1 MKNFYLATLI
11 FISFFANSQKVD
23 YDHSS
28 KWFLGFNVGG
38 TWQNTD
44 VKNQTSAGWG
54 LILGKSFN
62 YDYGK
67 VLSFDLRGRYLR
79 GYWYGQDLDTTSL
92 ANYTGTSLKP
102 YTNTPGFNGP
112 GYIVNNFQA
121 DVHRLALELAV
132 HLNSIAEKTGFD
144 PYVFG
149 GVGVTWNQTYGDL
162 FLNDSTSLYN
172 YSSLIA
178 NGPINASQLDVTLDN
193 IYDSPLDGSKKTYS
207 AYFMPSLGFGLGY
220 HIGKRTTLGIEHKTT
235 FTLRDDFDGY
245 VSSTPRAKND
255 IYHYTSA
262 YLKFRFKVRG
272 DGSSSSSSNGIGTNS
287 NGNISNFTTNCPVP
301 VVTINNQNNL
311 TVNNASF
318 KIEGKITEVTSNN
331 SITLTDNN
339 NLPVTFTFNSISKSF
354 EANVTLKP
362 GINTF
367 ILKAENT
374 CGKDSKTLT
383 VNYVLCDLPA
393 GNFTN
398 PSNNQTIVQNPNFVI
413 TALLK
418 GIQNSANITLYQNGT
433 IINTPGFNTNTGI
446 LQSNVVLQPGLNSFK
461 IDFSNNCG
469 TGSISTTV
477 NYNNCVAPSIQFVT
491 PTAAGTTFNSS
502 NFKVTARISNL
513 NNGKLTVS
521 VNGINWT
528 NFTVNN
534 GQVEIPL
541 TLNAGN
547 NTISLNVTNACGTD
561 TESTSIIYQTCD
573 APIVSISSPIAN
585 SVVTNPVVSLKGKVE
600 NVAGK
605 QFIKVLLN
613 NINVPVF
620 NYNTTTKLVETTL
633 TLVPGNNTI
642 TISSTNNCGSDIET
656 LNIEYD
662 ACKTPV
668 VSIQNSNATVTNS
681 SFILN
686 STIQNM
692 PSSQGITLTQNG
704 IPVNFS
710 FVNGNL
716 SSSVSLNPGVNTFV
730 LTATRLCGTSSKT
743 LVINYNNCV
752 PPVISLLNPVAAG
765 ITVNNSSYNFK
776 ATVSNITSNQGIT
789 FKFNGVN
796 TPFTFTNG
804 LVQANLT
811 LINGNNS
818 FLIEASNA
826 CGTDNESSSVNLV
839 NCTPPQISVVNPSN
853 NVTVTNSGFNY
864 QATILGVSN
873 ASAITFK
880 QNGQAK
886 AFTFI
891 NGQLN
896 STLSLIP
903 GANNITLT
911 VINDCGNDIETNV
924 ITYDNCVPPVITISN
939 PTQYTLTTTNSQFQ
953 IQAQITNST
962 AQGITLTQNG
972 TNAVYSFLNGTL
984 NSTLTLVPGNNTIAI
999 SSLNSCG
1006 NDVEFINVTYNNCI
1020 APLVSIISPA
1030 ISGTTVNS
1038 ASYNFKASVQNVTS
1052 LQGII
1057 LTMNGNIIQ
1066 GATLNNGV
1074 ISANVTLIPGLN
1086 SFSIS
1091 ATNLCGNDSKTSTIN
1106 FNNCTAPILNLTSPT
1121 NTGLTVINSAFNLTA
1136 SVQNISSIQEVSIT
1150 LNGAPVTNANLSNGQ
1165 IAASVNL
1172 VPGVN
1177 NFYLT
1182 ATNSC
1187 GNDTKSFTIIYD
1199 NCKAPAIQINTPV
1212 TNDISVVN
1220 SNYTF
1225 NASVQNMTNAQGIV
1239 ITLNGNVVS
1248 GVNYSN
1254 GQVSAN
1260 VILTPGLNTFVI
1272 TATNGCGSDTKTKT
1286 ITFNNCDTPI
1296 INVTSP
1302 TNTGLSVINSAFNI
1316 IASVQNISSIQE
1328 VSISLNGSLVTNAN
1342 LSNGQIEASV
1352 NLVPG
1357 ENNFYL
1363 TATNSCGNDTKSF
1376 TIIYHNCKTPAI
1388 QINTPATNDI
1398 SVVNSNY
1405 TFNASVQN
1413 ITTTQGIVM
1422 TLNGNT
1428 VSGINYSNGQ
1438 VSANVILTPG
1448 LNTFVIKATNGCGS
1462 DTKTKTITFNNCSVP
1477 AVSITN
1483 PTSGNDNVFNSNFI
1497 FSGLVQNMI
1506 SSDGVVL
1513 TLNGNPIS
1521 NINFSNGQVTANV
1534 TLIPGINTF
1543 TLTATNGCGNDNAL
1557 STITFDNCVAP
1568 IVKFTTD
1575 SISGTVTSATTLLL
1589 SAEIINYSPSTA
1601 ITIRENGNIVNSYN
1615 NNNGIISKNVN
1626 LPIGT
1631 ISIEITA
1638 SNNCGTDTKTYTI
1651 TRCDRATITLQNP
1664 ITEAYTTTNSSEV
1677 IIFNVTNVSSSEISI
1692 TQNGNALSGFTLT
1705 GTTYQGQVNL
1715 ISGLNTFDL
1724 SINTNCSQVTKTITI
1739 EYVSPSNPI
1748 NNSDGGTNNNGNG
1761 TGGSIDGH
1769 DNNGHGNNTDGVDS
1783 SNPGQGGGGPNGQ
1796 TDTNGGVDDE
1806 NGTQNSGSSGSQNSN
1821 NNTPTNGN
1829 GSNSN
1834 GNNPQNGNGNG
1845 NKNANSGNRNQN
1857 PTKPTTNV
1865 TKPNQNSKPEN
1876 TNNGGNKPTVNK
1888 QVTTNPTPTNISKPE
1903 NSNGNAV
1910 KENNQK
1916 TEPSKQGTDI
1926 KTEPQK
1932 PVNKP
1937 KGNGGGR

>member
-38 TWQNTD
+38 TWQTTD

-92 ANYTGTSLKP
+92 ANYAGTNGALTSYKDQ
-102 YTNTPGFNGP
+102 YGFT
-112 GYIVNNFQA
+112 INNFQA

-132 HLNSIAEKTGFD
+132 HLNSITEKTGFD

-149 GVGVTWNQTYGDL
+149 GVGVTWKQTYGDL

-207 AYFMPSLGFGLGY
+207 AFFMPSLGFGLGY

-272 DGSSSSSSNGIGTNS
+272 DGSSSSSSNGIGSNS
-287 NGNISNFTTNCPVP
+287 NGNISNFTTNCPAP
-301 VVTINNQNNL
+301 VVSINNQNNL
-311 TVNNASF
+311 TVNNTSF

-331 SITLTDNN
+331 SITILHNN

-367 ILKAENT
+367 TVKAENT

-383 VNYVLCDLPA
+383 VNYVLCDLPT

-398 PSNNQTIVQNPNFVI
+398 PSNNQILVQNPNFVI

-418 GIQNSANITLYQNGT
+418 GIQNPANITLYQNGT

-446 LQSNVVLQPGLNSFK
+446 LQSNVVLQPGLNTFK

-491 PTAAGTTFNSS
+491 PTAAGTTVNSS

-513 NNGKLTVS
+513 NDGKLTVL

-561 TESTSIIYQTCD
+561 TESTSIIYLTCD

-620 NYNTTTKLVETTL
+620 NYNATTKLVETTL

-668 VSIQNSNATVTNS
+668 VSIQNSNTTVTNS

-704 IPVNFS
+704 LPVNFS
-710 FVNGNL
+710 YVNGNL
-716 SSSVSLNPGVNTFV
+716 SSSVSLNPGVNTFI

-776 ATVSNITSNQGIT
+776 ATVSNITSNQSIT

-839 NCTPPQISVVNPSN
+839 NCTPPQISVVNPTN

-864 QATILGVSN
+864 QATILGVAN

-886 AFTFI
+886 AFSFI

-903 GANNITLT
+903 GANSITLT
-911 VINDCGNDIETNV
+911 VINDCGNDIETSV

-1006 NDVEFINVTYNNCI
+1006 NDVEFINVTYNNCT

-1030 ISGTTVNS
+1030 ISGTTVNT

-1057 LTMNGNIIQ
+1057 LTMNGTIIQ

-1106 FNNCTAPILNLTSPT
+1106 FNNCTAPVLNLTSPT

-1136 SVQNISSIQEVSIT
+1136 SIQNISSIQEVSIT
-1150 LNGAPVTNANLSNGQ
+1150 FNGAPVTNVNLSNGQ

-1199 NCKAPAIQINTPV
+1199 NCKAPSIQINTPA
-1212 TNDISVVN
+1212 TNDLSVVN

-1225 NASVQNMTNAQGIV
+1225 NASVQNMTTAQGIV
-1239 ITLNGNVVS
+1239 MTLNGNTVS
-1248 GVNYSN
+1248 GINYSN
-1254 GQVSAN
+1254 GQISAN

-1286 ITFNNCDTPI
+1286 ITFNNCTVP
-1296 INVTSP
+1296 V
-1302 TNTGLSVINSAFNI
+1302 
-1316 IASVQNISSIQE
+1316 
-1328 VSISLNGSLVTNAN
+1328 VSI
-1342 LSNGQIEASV
+1342 I
-1352 NLVPG
+1352 
-1357 ENNFYL
+1357 
-1363 TATNSCGNDTKSF
+1363 
-1376 TIIYHNCKTPAI
+1376 
-1388 QINTPATNDI
+1388 
-1398 SVVNSNY
+1398 
-1405 TFNASVQN
+1405 
-1413 ITTTQGIVM
+1413 
-1422 TLNGNT
+1422 
-1428 VSGINYSNGQ
+1428 
-1438 VSANVILTPG
+1438 
-1448 LNTFVIKATNGCGS
+1448 
-1462 DTKTKTITFNNCSVP
+1462 
-1477 AVSITN
+1477 N
-1483 PTSGNDNVFNSNFI
+1483 PTSGNNNVINSNFI
-1497 FSGLVQNMI
+1497 FSGTVQNMN
-1506 SSDGVVL
+1506 SSAGIVL

-1521 NINFSNGQVTANV
+1521 NVSFSNGQVTANV

-1543 TLTATNGCGNDNAL
+1543 SLTASNACGNDNAV

-1568 IVKFTTD
+1568 IVNFTTNP
-1575 SISGTVTSATTLLL
+1575 ISGTVTSATTLLL
-1589 SAEIINYSPSTA
+1589 SAEIINYSPSTVLTVKA
-1601 ITIRENGNIVNSYN
+1601 NGNIVNSYN

-1664 ITEAYTTTNSSEV
+1664 ISEAYTTTNSSEV

-1692 TQNGNALSGFTLT
+1692 TQNENALSGFTLT
-1705 GTTYQGQVNL
+1705 GTTYQGQVTL

-1739 EYVSPSNPI
+1739 EYVAPSSPI

-1761 TGGSIDGH
+1761 TGGSTDGH

-1829 GSNSN
+1829 GPNSN

-1845 NKNANSGNRNQN
+1845 NKNANSGNGNQN
-1857 PTKPTTNV
+1857 PTKPATNV
-1865 TKPNQNSKPEN
+1865 IKPNQNSKPEN

-1903 NSNGNAV
+1903 NSNGDAM

-1937 KGNGGGR
+1937 KGIGGGR